1 MTEPAEDSGEDESA
15 QPIRPPHTSAVRPWV
30 LVEALGSKGEER
42 RVVAEGLHPRRYT
55 RLTRTRIAG
64 SRAIAQH
71 LPAVVDAAVDSGEPQ
86 VKVAYPPSGAHFR
99 IAAVPVTGPDG
110 SVLAVQVWAGPRAQA
125 APERPAVGTMVWHA
139 PGTGITLTCPVAEYL
154 LDTGIS
160 VSAER
165 ALPDLIRHLEGLDN
179 RADLLR
185 LFDSGSPPVQYAGFA
200 VTTGESSQTRR
211 TLYITA
217 RSRGS
222 GSQRRAAALITDVS
236 LTRPVPAPGFTTR
249 LIDAMPTPA
258 DHAIGVMDLR
268 TGLVHDWVR
277 RGREPLDRWMNEI
290 PLVHP
295 HDLRELSTARAR
307 LLSGAASAR
316 SSWRLR
322 FDEQSPWTRI
332 HAQWRVLTCDPA
344 PQALVEIHVLD
355 AKPDGLSSRQMN
367 DHRRTTSR

>member
-1 MTEPAEDSGEDESA
+1 MTESAQDSGVGESA
-15 QPIRPPHTSAVRPWV
+15 QPVRSPHTSAVRPWV

-64 SRAIAQH
+64 SRAIAEH

-86 VKVAYPPSGAHFR
+86 VKVAYPPSGAHIR
-99 IAAVPVTGPDG
+99 ITAVPVIGPDG
-110 SVLAVQVWAGPRAQA
+110 SVLAVQVWAGPRAQV
-125 APERPAVGTMVWHA
+125 APERPAVGTLLWQT
-139 PGTGITLTCPVAEYL
+139 PGTGIALTSSVAEQL

-185 LFDSGSPPVQYAGFA
+185 LFDSGSPPALYAGFA

-222 GSQRRAAALITDVS
+222 GSQRRASALIADVS
-236 LTRPVPAPGFTTR
+236 LTRPAPAPAFTMR

-258 DHAIGVMDLR
+258 DHAIGVMDVR

-277 RGREPLDRWMNEI
+277 RGRAPLDRWMNEI
-290 PLVHP
+290 PHVHP
-295 HDLRELSTARAR
+295 HDLNELSIVRAA
-307 LLSGAASAR
+307 LLDGVGSAR
-316 SSWRLR
+316 GSWRLR
-322 FDEQSPWTRI
+322 FDEKSPWTRV
-332 HAQWRVLTCDPA
+332 HAQWRVLAWDPS
-344 PQALVEIHVLD
+344 PQALLELHALDLHV
-355 AKPDGLSSRQMN
+355 PDPSPRQVLHPPN
-367 DHRRTTSR
+367 ARL